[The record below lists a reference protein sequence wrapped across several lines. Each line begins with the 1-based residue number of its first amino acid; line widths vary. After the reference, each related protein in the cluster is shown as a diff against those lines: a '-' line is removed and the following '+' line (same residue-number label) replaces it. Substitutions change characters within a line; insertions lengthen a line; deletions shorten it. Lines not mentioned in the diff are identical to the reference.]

1 MPPQT
6 SESPYAL
13 TPRRPLARIL
23 GLGFGVAV
31 IFGGTVG
38 VGILRLPGMIG
49 GELGNFWLIM
59 LVWIIGALYALLGAI
74 SLSELGAAMPQAGGF
89 YIYSRRAFGAA
100 AGFAVGW
107 ADWLNN
113 CAVVAFGAVA
123 AAEYLAALAPPFAGF
138 ERLIAV
144 ALIALF
150 CILHLAGLQLG
161 SRIQQVTSSLT
172 AITFLVLAAACL
184 LHPAV
189 ASGLQHGLRGSTP
202 MEMLVPLVAALRAIV
217 VTYDGWYEAIYF
229 TEEDTDAARHL
240 PRAMIGGVLLV
251 LGLYLLMN
259 LAFLHV
265 LSIPQLA
272 GSKLAAA
279 DAARIV
285 FPAWGSRFVTV
296 LSLLTLLSLINA
308 VLLGAPRIL
317 LAIGRDG
324 LFAQSVAQVGRGGTP
339 IAAMVFSAAMS
350 VLMIASGKFDDII
363 AVAAILIAAMYAAN
377 YIAVFVLRLREPAMK
392 RPFRAWGY
400 PVTTGLALIGSL
412 AFLVAA
418 VHDDTL
424 SALRALVLLAIAL
437 PAFALMR
444 RRQRRQAA

>member
-1 MPPQT
+1 MP
-6 SESPYAL
+6 
-13 TPRRPLARIL
+13 
-23 GLGFGVAV
+23 GVIA
-31 IFGGTVG
+31 
-38 VGILRLPGMIG
+38 

-59 LVWIIGALYALLGAI
+59 LVWVIGALYAFLGAV
-74 SLSELGAAMPQAGGF
+74 SLSELGTAMPQAGGF
-89 YIYSRRAFGAA
+89 YIYSRRTFGPAV
-100 AGFAVGW
+100 GFAVGW

-123 AAEYLAALAPPFAGF
+123 AAEYLGALAPRLAGF
-138 ERLIAV
+138 ERGIAV
-144 ALIALF
+144 VLIALF
-150 CILHLAGLQLG
+150 CVLHLAGLRLG
-161 SRIQQVTSSLT
+161 SRIQQIASSVT

-189 ASGLQHGLRGSTP
+189 ASGLQHGLRGTTP

-229 TEEDTDAARHL
+229 TEEDTDAGRHL
-240 PRAMIGGVLLV
+240 PRAMIGGVVLV
-251 LGLYLLMN
+251 LGLYLVMN

-265 LSIPQLA
+265 LSIPELSR
-272 GSKLAAA
+272 SKLAAA

-285 FPAWGSRFVTV
+285 FPAWGSGFVTV

-339 IAAMVFSAAMS
+339 VAAMFFSAGMS

-363 AVAAILIAAMYAAN
+363 AVAAILIAAMYAVN
-377 YIAVFVLRLREPAMK
+377 YVAVFVLRVREPAMQ
-392 RPFRAWGY
+392 RPFRAWGF
-400 PVTTGLALIGSL
+400 PLTTGLVLIGSL
-412 AFLVAA
+412 LFLVAA
-418 VHDDTL
+418 VHDDPL
-424 SALRALVLLAIAL
+424 SALRALALLAIAF
-437 PAFALMR
+437 PAYGWMKW
-444 RRQRRQAA
+444 RQRRQIV